1 MTDTISSTDRSKLMG
16 RIRNKNTGPELAV
29 RKALHAAGFRFR
41 LHRRDLPG
49 RPDIV
54 LPRLRLAIFV
64 HGCFWHGHDCRRG
77 KLPDDNA
84 EFWVEKIDRNKS
96 RDVAAQA
103 ALSQAGWTVETIW
116 QCQLKNGLEP
126 LIERLRRVRERR
138 SRNLQDR

>member
-84 EFWVEKIDRNKS
+84 EFWVEKIDRNKA

-126 LIERLRRVRERR
+126 LIERLRRVRERW

>member
-1 MTDTISSTDRSKLMG
+1 MG

-84 EFWVEKIDRNKS
+84 EFWVEKIDRNKA

-126 LIERLRRVRERR
+126 LIERLRRVRERW

>member
-54 LPRLRLAIFV
+54 LPRLRVAIFV

-77 KLPDDNA
+77 KLPEDNA
-84 EFWVEKIDRNKS
+84 EFWVEKIDRNKA

-103 ALSQAGWTVETIW
+103 TLSQAGWTVETIW

-126 LIERLRRVRERR
+126 LTERLKRVRERR
-138 SRNLQDR
+138 SRN